1 MNLHITIDMQDYSLD
16 RFSQLLGNLKA
27 QKEGEKQEGDE
38 RAIAF
43 NEGRGQREEGM
54 MENMM

>member
-1 MNLHITIDMQDYSLD
+1 MQDYSLD

-38 RAIAF
+38 RAVTF
-43 NEGRGQREEGM
+43 NEARNGRTEDM
-54 MENMM
+54 MESMM

>member
-1 MNLHITIDMQDYSLD
+1 MQDYSLD

-54 MENMM
+54 LDNMMWSS

>member
-27 QKEGEKQEGDE
+27 QKENEKQEGDE
-38 RAIAF
+38 RAIRF
-43 NEGRGQREEGM
+43 NEAAADSDDGM
-54 MENMM
+54 ME